1 MSNMLEQAIID
12 AKSLREAAL
21 KDAETALLEKGLCL
35 KYQILALLEMCMKKT
50 TTNLRF
56 PKS

>member
-21 KDAETALLEKGLCL
+21 KDAETALLEKYASEVQESVS
-35 KYQILALLEMCMKKT
+35 KILEQ
-50 TTNLRF
+50 
-56 PKS
+56 